1 MKKLLSGL
9 ADVFL
14 ITSIVVML
22 DMGGINLQNNFAL
35 TIMIM
40 LVVIGLAIKSYAEG
54 INAGIGFFK

>member
-1 MKKLLSGL
+1 MKKILSML

-35 TIMIM
+35 TVMIC
-40 LVVIGLAIKSYAEG
+40 LVVIGLAMKSYVEG

>member
-1 MKKLLSGL
+1 MKKILSML

-35 TIMIM
+35 TIMIC
-40 LVVIGLAIKSYAEG
+40 LVVIGLAMKSYVEG
-54 INAGIGFFK
+54 INAGTGFFK